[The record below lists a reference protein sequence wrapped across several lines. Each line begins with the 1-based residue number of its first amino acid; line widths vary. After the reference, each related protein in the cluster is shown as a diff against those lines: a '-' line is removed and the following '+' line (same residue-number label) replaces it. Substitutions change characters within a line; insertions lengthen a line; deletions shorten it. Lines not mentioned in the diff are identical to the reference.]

1 MCAER
6 TEKNLSS
13 NSLSVLTTLKK
24 AAFTLAEVLITLGI
38 IGVVAALTL
47 PTLIEHHKEKVILT
61 KLSQTQSLLAQTFKL
76 AEANDEDIFLLMS
89 NNENGSGI
97 PDSENLTNIANSA
110 NLANIFRKY
119 TKLALDCGSVDE
131 EHACTPTQQ
140 YKYLNGRTYMANFAT
155 NPAYYKFIL
164 YNGVSVFMNYDINN
178 GKIWLRVDVNGK
190 GAPNVIGKDLFE
202 YYYADGKISPTP
214 NWESNCKI
222 GGAGW
227 ACSEY
232 IQIYHNLNYLKNIK

>member
-1 MCAER
+1 MLHAHRISLFAHSCTSLNLFAIRTRFTPSVRKSALPQGAREELSCAEH
-6 TEKNLSS
+6 TVKNLSS
-13 NSLSVLTTLKK
+13 NRPIILTTLKK

-76 AEANDEDIFLLMS
+76 AQANDEDIFLLMS

-131 EHACTPTQQ
+131 EHACTPTQ
-140 YKYLNGRTYMANFAT
+140 K
-155 NPAYYKFIL
+155 
-164 YNGVSVFMNYDINN
+164 
-178 GKIWLRVDVNGK
+178 
-190 GAPNVIGKDLFE
+190 
-202 YYYADGKISPTP
+202 
-214 NWESNCKI
+214 
-222 GGAGW
+222 
-227 ACSEY
+227 
-232 IQIYHNLNYLKNIK
+232 